1 MVYLADDGRD
11 RRVAA
16 GSPLAVRIIERD
28 TLWRS
33 FPPRLTT
40 TGVSATTNSVTIEPD
55 RMAVRA
61 DMPSRAGRD
70 GAAAVVEGRLAS
82 SRGAEGDQRALMTF
96 NTSPLGSTTR
106 KWRWP

>member
-1 MVYLADDGRD
+1 MVYLADDRRD

-61 DMPSRAGRD
+61 DMPSRAGRATARPPWSK
-70 GAAAVVEGRLAS
+70 AASRARVVRKVISGRS
-82 SRGAEGDQRALMTF
+82 
-96 NTSPLGSTTR
+96 
-106 KWRWP
+106 